1 VTRRSRWSRPPAAPL
16 LLPLLAL
23 LALPALGCAPDAGRE
38 EDDAPAGEASEPADS
53 AASSA
58 PSDTLDACALL
69 PKAEAEAILG
79 LTLRDPEPATYNPI
93 GEVSQCDFETDADD
107 PLEAIELRVAHV
119 GNPEASYAE
128 LEELFGADG
137 EVVEGLGDRAI
148 LGMSQLTVFQGE
160 HQVTVLVTPVVYD
173 ADARREARTKIA
185 EVVLGGL

>member
-1 VTRRSRWSRPPAAPL
+1 
-16 LLPLLAL
+16 
-23 LALPALGCAPDAGRE
+23 
-38 EDDAPAGEASEPADS
+38 
-53 AASSA
+53 
-58 PSDTLDACALL
+58 
-69 PKAEAEAILG
+69 
-79 LTLRDPEPATYNPI
+79 
-93 GEVSQCDFETDADD
+93 
-107 PLEAIELRVAHV
+107 VAHV

-173 ADARREARTKIA
+173 ADARREARRKIA